1 MSSQSLSPQCPLCQ
15 HSATTLFFKDPKRH
29 YWQCAVCALVFVAKA
44 EQLSHE
50 EEKAFY
56 GFHENDPND
65 QGYRRFLDRM
75 ALPMQQRVAKG
86 AKGLDFGSGPG
97 PTLSVMLQERG
108 YQMKIFDPYFAN
120 QPEVLTESYD
130 FITSTEVF
138 EHLSA
143 PHLII
148 EQLLSLL
155 KPEGYLGVMT
165 KRLVAPAHFSGW
177 HYKNDPTHIS
187 FYADQSFQWMA
198 DHYGLQLE
206 LIDQDVVVLQKRA
219 Q

>member
-1 MSSQSLSPQCPLCQ
+1 MSSQSLSPNCPLCSQ
-15 HSATTLFFKDPKRH
+15 TPTALFFEDAKRH
-29 YWQCAVCALVFVAKA
+29 YWQCPVCALVFVEQA
-44 EQLSHE
+44 EHLSHE

-56 GFHENDPND
+56 GFHENNPED

-75 ALPMQQRVAKG
+75 ALPMQQRIPQG

-97 PTLSVMLQERG
+97 PTLSLMLQERG
-108 YQMKIFDPYFAN
+108 YEMSIYDPYFAH
-120 QPEVLTESYD
+120 QPEVLTQSYD

-143 PHLII
+143 PNLVIA
-148 EQLLSLL
+148 QLLSLL
-155 KPEGYLGVMT
+155 KPNGYLGVMT
-165 KRLVAPAHFSGW
+165 KRLVAPEQFARW

-187 FYADQSFQWMA
+187 FYADQSFEWMA
-198 DHYGLQLE
+198 QTYDLRLE
-206 LIDQDVVVLQKRA
+206 VIDQDVVILQKRA